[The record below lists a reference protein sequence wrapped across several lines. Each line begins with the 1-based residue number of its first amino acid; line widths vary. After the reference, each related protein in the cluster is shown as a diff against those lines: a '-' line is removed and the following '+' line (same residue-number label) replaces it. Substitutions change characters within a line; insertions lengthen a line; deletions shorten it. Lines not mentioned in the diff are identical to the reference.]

1 MNSSKVTSNVYEIL
15 IIKNVYA
22 KIPIMFFRHAGENY
36 TNYLK

>member
-22 KIPIMFFRHAGENY
+22 KIPIMFFD
-36 TNYLK
+36 LPVKIIQII